1 MTQKNEQLLDQFLKM
16 AFDIDLLELDFE
28 DQMRLYKIRQLAM
41 EIEENIMTDCVIDEL
56 FDFTEEADE
65 ALTLSCT

>member
-1 MTQKNEQLLDQFLKM
+1 MTQFNEQMLDQFLKM
-16 AFDIDLLELDFE
+16 AFDIDILELEFE

-65 ALTLSCT
+65 ALTF